1 MSGSSYDRVT
11 SPPPS
16 PREQA
21 LAAELERYREW
32 TAKVTAACE
41 RISEGDLEV
50 RILGCED
57 AGDIG
62 RMVHG
67 LNHFLDVTDAFV
79 RETKATLDDAS
90 QGKFYR
96 KVILR
101 GLPGSFRDASLLI
114 NAATEKMKLQAGAL
128 DDAREARLS
137 VAGDFERAIDGAVAI
152 VASSATELQ
161 ATAAAM
167 VQTSAA
173 TNDQST
179 VVAAAALE
187 MSTSMQ
193 SVASATEELS
203 ATASEIRRQM
213 DGSRLIARN
222 ALNEA
227 ESAKVVMAGLTRAS
241 TEIGQVVKLI
251 SEIAKQTNLLA
262 LNATIEAAR
271 VGEAGKGF
279 AVVAGEVKSLARQT
293 SGATDNIAAM
303 VGAIQSAAREGVEA
317 IARIDKTI
325 HGYDEV
331 MTAIHASVGEQRAAN
346 EEISRNVQQAA
357 LGSQDVSRNIDLVA
371 RAAHE
376 TTESAHAVHLTAT
389 DLSRQAEG
397 LRRAA
402 GELLT
407 AIRGG

>member
-1 MSGSSYDRVT
+1 
-11 SPPPS
+11 
-16 PREQA
+16 
-21 LAAELERYREW
+21 
-32 TAKVTAACE
+32 
-41 RISEGDLEV
+41 
-50 RILGCED
+50 
-57 AGDIG
+57 
-62 RMVHG
+62 
-67 LNHFLDVTDAFV
+67 
-79 RETKATLDDAS
+79 
-90 QGKFYR
+90 
-96 KVILR
+96 
-101 GLPGSFRDASLLI
+101 
-114 NAATEKMKLQAGAL
+114 
-128 DDAREARLS
+128 
-137 VAGDFERAIDGAVAI
+137 
-152 VASSATELQ
+152 
-161 ATAAAM
+161 
-167 VQTSAA
+167 
-173 TNDQST
+173 
-179 VVAAAALE
+179 
-187 MSTSMQ
+187 
-193 SVASATEELS
+193 
-203 ATASEIRRQM
+203 
-213 DGSRLIARN
+213 
-222 ALNEA
+222 
-227 ESAKVVMAGLTRAS
+227 
-241 TEIGQVVKLI
+241 
-251 SEIAKQTNLLA
+251 
-262 LNATIEAAR
+262 